1 VIRSRA
7 AGVALAAALAC
18 VSALVLGF
26 LMLPVVALLTHV
38 PPHVVIHDL
47 GSPVATDALRIS
59 AECSAISLSLVLV
72 LGTPLAFALGRARFP
87 GRVLIITLVE
97 LPLVLPPAAAGIALL
112 VAYGRHGLIGGLL
125 HASLTFNKA
134 AVVAAI
140 TFVSS
145 PFYLR
150 AAIAA
155 FEAVDPVLL
164 DVTATLGA
172 GRVRRMLRVAVP
184 LAGAGLGAGA
194 ALAFARGMGEFGAT
208 ILFAGSLQ
216 GVTQTLSLAVYSQ
229 FDQDLNTAV
238 AIGALLVVI
247 SAAVLLCAK
256 LIPAWIHW
264 RSRSAYRA
272 AIS

>member
-1 VIRSRA
+1 MIRSRA